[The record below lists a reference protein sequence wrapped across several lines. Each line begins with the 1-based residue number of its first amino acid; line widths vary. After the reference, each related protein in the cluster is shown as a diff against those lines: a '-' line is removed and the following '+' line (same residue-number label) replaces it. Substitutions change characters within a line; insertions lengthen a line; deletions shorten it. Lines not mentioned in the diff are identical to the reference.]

1 MTEAIEEDRGFWR
14 TAYQSHGPAVL
25 AFLRHRLGRSE
36 DAEDLLQE
44 TFVRAIRSGSFD
56 EDNQGGNLRGYLL
69 RTAHNLWVNRRRR
82 PQVVVPMPG
91 LRAVPEPDER
101 EDPFAEVPAAGA
113 SPEQEASWSAF
124 RKELRRVLVDLPEP
138 HRRAFEL
145 GALEQRS
152 YGEIAE
158 ITGWSLPQVKVNL
171 YRARKRVIEELRGHF
186 PQAARSGS

>member
-1 MTEAIEEDRGFWR
+1 MTEAIEQDRMFWR
-14 TAYQSHGPAVL
+14 AAYQSHAPAVL
-25 AFLRHRLGRSE
+25 AFLRHRLGRRE

-56 EDNQGGNLRGYLL
+56 GDNLRAYLL

-82 PQVVVPMPG
+82 PHLVVSAPG
-91 LRAVPEPDER
+91 GDDAPLAD
-101 EDPFAEVPAAGA
+101 VPAEAA

-124 RKELRRVLVDLPEP
+124 HEELRCVLAGLSEP

-152 YGEIAE
+152 YGEIAQ

-171 YRARKRVIEELRGHF
+171 YRARKRVIEELREHF
-186 PQAARSGS
+186 PRAARSGS

>member
-1 MTEAIEEDRGFWR
+1 LTEAIEQDRGFWR
-14 TAYQSHGPAVL
+14 TAYQSHAPAVL
-25 AFLRHRLGRSE
+25 AFLQHRLGRRE

-56 EDNQGGNLRGYLL
+56 GDNLRGYLL

-82 PQVVVPMPG
+82 PRLVVS
-91 LRAVPEPDER
+91 LRG
-101 EDPFAEVPAAGA
+101 AAGPAEEEDHDPLAGVAAEAA

-124 RKELRRVLVDLPEP
+124 GKELQRVLAGLSEP

-152 YGEIAE
+152 YSEIAQ
-158 ITGWSLPQVKVNL
+158 ITGWSLAQVKVNL
-171 YRARKRVIEELRGHF
+171 YRARKRIIEELREHF
-186 PQAARSGS
+186 PQAARSRQ

>member
-1 MTEAIEEDRGFWR
+1 MTEAIEQDPGFWR
-14 TAYQSHGPAVL
+14 AAYQSHGPAVL
-25 AFLRHRLGRSE
+25 TFLLHRLGRRE

-44 TFVRAIRSGSFD
+44 TFVRAIRSGSF
-56 EDNQGGNLRGYLL
+56 EGENLRGYLL

-82 PQVVVPMPG
+82 PQVVVPMRG
-91 LRAVPEPDER
+91 AAADEK
-101 EDPFAEVPAAGA
+101 EDPFAGVPAEAA
-113 SPEQEASWSAF
+113 SPEEEASWSAF
-124 RKELRRVLVDLPEP
+124 RKELQRVLADLSEP

-152 YGEIAE
+152 YGEIAQ

-186 PQAARSGS
+186 PQAVRSRP

>member
-1 MTEAIEEDRGFWR
+1 LTEAIEQDRGFWR
-14 TAYQSHGPAVL
+14 AAYQSHAPAVL
-25 AFLRHRLGRSE
+25 AFLQHRLGRRE

-56 EDNQGGNLRGYLL
+56 GDRLFDGDNLRAYLL
-69 RTAHNLWVNRRRR
+69 RIAHNLWVNVRRR
-82 PQVVVPMPG
+82 PRLVVPAAG
-91 LRAVPEPDER
+91 EGDTS
-101 EDPFAEVPAAGA
+101 FAEVPAAAA

-124 RKELRRVLVDLPEP
+124 REELRRVLAGLSEP

-152 YGEIAE
+152 YGEIAQ

-171 YRARKRVIEELRGHF
+171 YRARKRVIEELREHF
-186 PQAARSGS
+186 PQAVRSRP

>member
-1 MTEAIEEDRGFWR
+1 LTEAIEQDRGFWR
-14 TAYQSHGPAVL
+14 AAYQSHAPAVL
-25 AFLRHRLGRSE
+25 AFLQHRLGRRE

-44 TFVRAIRSGSFD
+44 TFVRAIRSGSFEGD
-56 EDNQGGNLRGYLL
+56 NLRAYLL

-82 PQVVVPMPG
+82 PRLV
-91 LRAVPEPDER
+91 
-101 EDPFAEVPAAGA
+101 VPAAGEGDASFADVPAEAA

-124 RKELRRVLVDLPEP
+124 QAELQRVLAGLSEP

-152 YGEIAE
+152 YGEIAQ

-171 YRARKRVIEELRGHF
+171 YRARKRVIEELRKHF
-186 PQAARSGS
+186 PQAARSRP

>member
-1 MTEAIEEDRGFWR
+1 MTEAIEQDRGFWR
-14 TAYQSHGPAVL
+14 SAYQSHAPAVL
-25 AFLRHRLGRSE
+25 AFLQHRLGRRE

-56 EDNQGGNLRGYLL
+56 GDNLRGYLL

-82 PQVVVPMPG
+82 PQWV
-91 LRAVPEPDER
+91 A
-101 EDPFAEVPAAGA
+101 PAAGEGDAPLADVPAEAA

-124 RKELRRVLVDLPEP
+124 REELQRVLAGLSEP

-152 YGEIAE
+152 YGETNNA
-158 ITGWSLPQVKVNL
+158 G
-171 YRARKRVIEELRGHF
+171 
-186 PQAARSGS
+186 

>member
-1 MTEAIEEDRGFWR
+1 MTGAIEKDRGFWR
-14 TAYQSHGPAVL
+14 AAYQSHAPTVL
-25 AFLRHRLGRSE
+25 AFLSHRLGRRE

-56 EDNQGGNLRGYLL
+56 GDNLRAYLL
-69 RTAHNLWVNRRRR
+69 RTAHNLWLNRRRR
-82 PQVVVPMPG
+82 PRLVVPVAGEADAPP
-91 LRAVPEPDER
+91 VD
-101 EDPFAEVPAAGA
+101 VPAEGA
-113 SPEQEASWSAF
+113 SPEQEASWNAF
-124 RKELRRVLVDLPEP
+124 RVELQRVLAVLSEP

-171 YRARKRVIEELRGHF
+171 YRARKRVIEQLREHF
-186 PQAARSGS
+186 PQAVRSRR

>member
-1 MTEAIEEDRGFWR
+1 MDDAIEQDRVFWR
-14 TAYQSHGPAVL
+14 AAYQSHAPAVL
-25 AFLRHRLGRSE
+25 AFLRHRLGRRE

-56 EDNQGGNLRGYLL
+56 GDNLRAYLL

-82 PQVVVPMPG
+82 PRLV
-91 LRAVPEPDER
+91 
-101 EDPFAEVPAAGA
+101 VPAAGSAVGEDDAPFADVPAPEA

-124 RKELRRVLVDLPEP
+124 REELQRVLAELSEP

-145 GALEQRS
+145 GALEQHS
-152 YGEIAE
+152 YDEIAQ

-171 YRARKRVIEELRGHF
+171 YRARKRVIEELREHF
-186 PQAARSGS
+186 PPSHQGQTARSRP

>member
-1 MTEAIEEDRGFWR
+1 MTEAIEQDRGFWR
-14 TAYQSHGPAVL
+14 AAYQSHAPAVL
-25 AFLRHRLGRSE
+25 AFLQHRLGRRE

-56 EDNQGGNLRGYLL
+56 GDNLRAYLL
-69 RTAHNLWVNRRRR
+69 RTAHNLWVNRQRR
-82 PQVVVPMPG
+82 PRLVVSAASAAGPAAG
-91 LRAVPEPDER
+91 EKD
-101 EDPFAEVPAAGA
+101 DPFADVPAEAA

-124 RKELRRVLVDLPEP
+124 RKELRRVLAGLSEA

-152 YGEIAE
+152 YGEIAQ

-171 YRARKRVIEELRGHF
+171 YRARKRVIEELREHF
-186 PQAARSGS
+186 PTAARSRS

>member
-1 MTEAIEEDRGFWR
+1 LTEAIEQDRGFWR
-14 TAYQSHGPAVL
+14 AAYQSHAPAVL
-25 AFLRHRLGRSE
+25 SFLLHRLGRRE

-44 TFVRAIRSGSFD
+44 TFVRAIRSGSF
-56 EDNQGGNLRGYLL
+56 EGENLRAYLL

-82 PQVVVPMPG
+82 PQVVVPMRGP
-91 LRAVPEPDER
+91 AADEME
-101 EDPFAEVPAAGA
+101 EDPFAGVPAETA

-124 RKELRRVLVDLPEP
+124 RKELQRVLAGLPEA

-152 YGEIAE
+152 YDEIAQT
-158 ITGWSLPQVKVNL
+158 TGWSLPQVKVNL

-186 PQAARSGS
+186 PQAARSRP

>member
-1 MTEAIEEDRGFWR
+1 LTEAIEQDRGFWR
-14 TAYQSHGPAVL
+14 AAYQSHAPAVL
-25 AFLRHRLGRSE
+25 SFLLHRLGRRE

-44 TFVRAIRSGSFD
+44 TFVRAIRSGSF
-56 EDNQGGNLRGYLL
+56 EGENLRAYLL

-82 PQVVVPMPG
+82 PQVVVPMRGPRTG
-91 LRAVPEPDER
+91 SAVDEK
-101 EDPFAEVPAAGA
+101 EDPFAGVPAEAA

-124 RKELRRVLVDLPEP
+124 RKELQRVLAGLPEA

-152 YGEIAE
+152 YDEIAQA
-158 ITGWSLPQVKVNL
+158 TGWSLPQVKVNL

-186 PQAARSGS
+186 PQAARSRS

>member
-1 MTEAIEEDRGFWR
+1 LTEAIEQDRGFWR
-14 TAYQSHGPAVL
+14 AAYQSHAPAVL
-25 AFLRHRLGRSE
+25 AFLQHRLGRRE

-44 TFVRAIRSGSFD
+44 TFVRAIRSDSFD
-56 EDNQGGNLRGYLL
+56 GENLRAYLL

-82 PQVVVPMPG
+82 PQVVVPMAGPAAG
-91 LRAVPEPDER
+91 SER
-101 EDPFAEVPAAGA
+101 GEKDDPFGHVPAEGA

-124 RKELRRVLVDLPEP
+124 RKELRRVLAGLSEP

-152 YGEIAE
+152 YGEIAQ

-171 YRARKRVIEELRGHF
+171 YRARKRIIEELREHF
-186 PQAARSGS
+186 PTAARSRP

>member
-1 MTEAIEEDRGFWR
+1 MTEAIEQDRGFWR
-14 TAYQSHGPAVL
+14 AAYQSHAPAVL
-25 AFLRHRLGRSE
+25 AFLLHRLGRRE

-56 EDNQGGNLRGYLL
+56 GDNLRAYLL

-82 PQVVVPMPG
+82 PQLVVSMMGP
-91 LRAVPEPDER
+91 AADEK
-101 EDPFAEVPAAGA
+101 EDPLAGVPAEAA

-124 RKELRRVLVDLPEP
+124 REDLQRVLAGLSEP

-152 YGEIAE
+152 YGEIAQ
-158 ITGWSLPQVKVNL
+158 ITGWSQPQVKVNL
-171 YRARKRVIEELRGHF
+171 YRARKRVIEALREHF
-186 PQAARSGS
+186 PQAARSRS

>member
-1 MTEAIEEDRGFWR
+1 MTEAIEQDLGFWR
-14 TAYQSHGPAVL
+14 TAYQCHAPAVL
-25 AFLRHRLGRSE
+25 AFLRHRLGRRE

-56 EDNQGGNLRGYLL
+56 GDNLRAYLL

-82 PQVVVPMPG
+82 PQVVVPMAGP
-91 LRAVPEPDER
+91 LRGQRPDER
-101 EDPFAEVPAAGA
+101 EDPFAEVPAEAA
-113 SPEQEASWSAF
+113 SPEQEASWNAF
-124 RKELRRVLVDLPEP
+124 RKELGCVLAGLPEA

-152 YGEIAE
+152 YSEIAE
-158 ITGWSLPQVKVNL
+158 ITGWSLAQVKVNL

-186 PQAARSGS
+186 PQAARSRP

>member
-1 MTEAIEEDRGFWR
+1 MTEAIEQDRVFWR
-14 TAYQSHGPAVL
+14 AAYQSHAPAVL
-25 AFLRHRLGRSE
+25 AFLQHRLGRRE

-56 EDNQGGNLRGYLL
+56 GDNLRAYLL

-82 PQVVVPMPG
+82 PRLV
-91 LRAVPEPDER
+91 
-101 EDPFAEVPAAGA
+101 VPAAGESDAPLADVPAEAA

-124 RKELRRVLVDLPEP
+124 REELRRVLAGLSEA

-152 YGEIAE
+152 YDEIAR

-171 YRARKRVIEELRGHF
+171 YRARKRVIEELREHF
-186 PQAARSGS
+186 PQAIRSRP

>member
-1 MTEAIEEDRGFWR
+1 MTEAIEQDRGFWR
-14 TAYQSHGPAVL
+14 AAYQSHAPAVL
-25 AFLRHRLGRSE
+25 AFLQHRLGRRE

-56 EDNQGGNLRGYLL
+56 GDNLRAYLL

-82 PQVVVPMPG
+82 PRLMVPMLGPMAG
-91 LRAVPEPDER
+91 PVAGEEEAPLVD
-101 EDPFAEVPAAGA
+101 VPAETA

-124 RKELRRVLVDLPEP
+124 REELQRVLAGLSEP

-145 GALEQRS
+145 GALEQHS
-152 YGEIAE
+152 YGEIAR

-171 YRARKRVIEELRGHF
+171 YRARKRIIEELREHF
-186 PQAARSGS
+186 PQAARSRP

>member
-1 MTEAIEEDRGFWR
+1 LTEAIEQDPGFWR
-14 TAYQSHGPAVL
+14 AAYQSHGPAVL
-25 AFLRHRLGRSE
+25 TFLLHRLGRRE

-44 TFVRAIRSGSFD
+44 TFVRAIRSGSF
-56 EDNQGGNLRGYLL
+56 EGENLRGYLL

-82 PQVVVPMPG
+82 PQVVVPMRG
-91 LRAVPEPDER
+91 AAADEK
-101 EDPFAEVPAAGA
+101 EDPFAGVPAEAA
-113 SPEQEASWSAF
+113 SPEEEASWSAF
-124 RKELRRVLVDLPEP
+124 RKELQRVLAGFPEP

-152 YGEIAE
+152 YGEIAQ

-186 PQAARSGS
+186 PQAVRSRP

>member
-1 MTEAIEEDRGFWR
+1 MTEAVEQDRGFWR
-14 TAYQSHGPAVL
+14 AAYQSHAPAVL
-25 AFLRHRLGRSE
+25 AFLQHRLGRRE

-56 EDNQGGNLRGYLL
+56 GDNLRAYLL

-82 PQVVVPMPG
+82 PRLIVSAPAG
-91 LRAVPEPDER
+91 EGDATFGD
-101 EDPFAEVPAAGA
+101 VPAEAA

-124 RKELRRVLVDLPEP
+124 REELGRVLAGLSEP

-152 YGEIAE
+152 YGEIAQ
-158 ITGWSLPQVKVNL
+158 ITGWSLAQVKVNL

-186 PQAARSGS
+186 PQAVRSRP

>member
-1 MTEAIEEDRGFWR
+1 MTEAIEQDRGFWR
-14 TAYQSHGPAVL
+14 AAYQSHAPAVL
-25 AFLRHRLGRSE
+25 SFLQHRLGRRE

-56 EDNQGGNLRGYLL
+56 GDNLRAYLL

-82 PQVVVPMPG
+82 PQLVVPAAGEGEAP
-91 LRAVPEPDER
+91 L
-101 EDPFAEVPAAGA
+101 AEVPAGAA
-113 SPEQEASWSAF
+113 SPEQEAAWSAF
-124 RKELRRVLVDLPEP
+124 REELQRVLAGLSEP

-152 YGEIAE
+152 YGEIAQ

-171 YRARKRVIEELRGHF
+171 YRARKRVIDELREHF
-186 PQAARSGS
+186 PQAARSRP

>member
-1 MTEAIEEDRGFWR
+1 MTDAIEQDRGFWR
-14 TAYQSHGPAVL
+14 AAYQSHAPAVL
-25 AFLRHRLGRSE
+25 AFLQHRLGRRE

-56 EDNQGGNLRGYLL
+56 GDNLRAYLL

-82 PQVVVPMPG
+82 PRLVVPAGSPG
-91 LRAVPEPDER
+91 GENDA
-101 EDPFAEVPAAGA
+101 PFADVPAEAA

-124 RKELRRVLVDLPEP
+124 REELQRVLAGLSEP

-145 GALEQRS
+145 GALEQHS
-152 YGEIAE
+152 YDEIAQ

-171 YRARKRVIEELRGHF
+171 YRARKRVIEELREHF
-186 PQAARSGS
+186 PQAIRGRRPGADHERL

>member
-1 MTEAIEEDRGFWR
+1 LTEAIEQDRGFWR
-14 TAYQSHGPAVL
+14 AAYQSHAPAVL
-25 AFLRHRLGRSE
+25 AFLLHRLGRRE

-44 TFVRAIRSGSFD
+44 TFVRAIRSDSFD
-56 EDNQGGNLRGYLL
+56 GDNLRAYLL

-82 PQVVVPMPG
+82 PQLVVPLASGP
-91 LRAVPEPDER
+91 AADER
-101 EDPFAEVPAAGA
+101 EDPFADVPAEAA

-124 RKELRRVLVDLPEP
+124 RKELGRVLESLSEP

-186 PQAARSGS
+186 PQAVRSRS

>member
-1 MTEAIEEDRGFWR
+1 MTEAIEQDRGFWR
-14 TAYQSHGPAVL
+14 AAYQSHAPAVL
-25 AFLRHRLGRSE
+25 AFLRHRLGQRE

-56 EDNQGGNLRGYLL
+56 GDNLRAYLL

-82 PQVVVPMPG
+82 PQLVVPLTGGP
-91 LRAVPEPDER
+91 AADER
-101 EDPFAEVPAAGA
+101 EDPFADVPAEAA

-124 RKELRRVLVDLPEP
+124 RKELRRVLEGLSEP

-158 ITGWSLPQVKVNL
+158 ITGWSLAQVKVNL

-186 PQAARSGS
+186 PQAVRSKP

>member
-1 MTEAIEEDRGFWR
+1 MDEAIEQDRIFWR
-14 TAYQSHGPAVL
+14 AAYQSHAPAVL
-25 AFLRHRLGRSE
+25 AFLRHRLGRRE

-56 EDNQGGNLRGYLL
+56 GDNLRAYLL

-82 PQVVVPMPG
+82 PRLVVPEAG
-91 LRAVPEPDER
+91 LAAG
-101 EDPFAEVPAAGA
+101 EDAASLAEVPAPAA
-113 SPEQEASWSAF
+113 SPEQQASWSAF
-124 RKELRRVLVDLPEP
+124 HEELRRVLASLSEP

-171 YRARKRVIEELRGHF
+171 YRARKRVIEELREHF
-186 PQAARSGS
+186 PQAVGR